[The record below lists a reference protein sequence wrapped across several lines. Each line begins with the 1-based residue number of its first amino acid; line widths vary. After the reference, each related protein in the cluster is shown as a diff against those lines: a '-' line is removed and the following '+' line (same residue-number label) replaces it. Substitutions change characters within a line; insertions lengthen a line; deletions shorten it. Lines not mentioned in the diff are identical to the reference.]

1 MNSLAVTTAPSPE
14 NWSALMEEY
23 LDILVRQ
30 VMASIETDVEIVG
43 SGWDPRAQVAAW
55 LEVKG
60 RPERRL
66 YVAMP
71 YASGVRLS
79 ALVTGLTAEQIQ
91 SDPSLVQDLVGEITN
106 IMAGHLWPALEGA
119 TGIGLPKEGLPPGA
133 GGVVRRYMVGG
144 DSLML
149 AGLDTTGA

>member
-1 MNSLAVTTAPSPE
+1 MNSLAVTTAPRPE

-30 VMASIETDVEIVG
+30 VMTSIETDVEIVG

-55 LEVKG
+55 LELKG
-60 RPERRL
+60 TPERRL

-79 ALVTGLTAEQIQ
+79 ALVTGLTAEHIQ

-133 GGVVRRYMVGG
+133 GGVVRRYLVGG
-144 DSLML
+144 DSLLL
-149 AGLDTTGA
+149 AGLDAAGA

>member
-1 MNSLAVTTAPSPE
+1 MNSLAVTTAPRPE

-30 VMASIETDVEIVG
+30 VMASIETDVDVVG

-60 RPERRL
+60 TPERRL

-79 ALVTGLTAEQIQ
+79 ALVTGLTAEHIQ

-119 TGIGLPKEGLPPGA
+119 TGIGLPKQGLPPGA

-144 DSLML
+144 DSLLL
-149 AGLDTTGA
+149 AGLDTAGA

>member
-1 MNSLAVTTAPSPE
+1 
-14 NWSALMEEY
+14 MEEY

-30 VMASIETDVEIVG
+30 VMTSIETDVDVVG

-60 RPERRL
+60 TPERRL

-79 ALVTGLTAEQIQ
+79 ALVTGLTAEHIQ

-119 TGIGLPKEGLPPGA
+119 TGIGLAKQGLPPGA
-133 GGVVRRYMVGG
+133 GGVVRRCMVGG
-144 DSLML
+144 DSLLL

>member
-1 MNSLAVTTAPSPE
+1 
-14 NWSALMEEY
+14 MEEY

-30 VMASIETDVEIVG
+30 VMASIDTDLEVLG
-43 SGWDPRAQVAAW
+43 SGWDPRAQVASW

-60 RPERRL
+60 TPERRL

-79 ALVTGLTAEQIQ
+79 ALVTGLTAEHIQ
-91 SDPSLVQDLVGEITN
+91 ADPTLVQDLAGEITN
-106 IMAGHLWPALEGA
+106 IMAGHLWPALDGA
-119 TGIGLPKEGLPPGA
+119 TGIGLPKQGLPPGA

-144 DSLML
+144 DSLLL
-149 AGLDTTGA
+149 AGLDTSGS

>member
-1 MNSLAVTTAPSPE
+1 MNSLAVTTAPRPE

-30 VMASIETDVEIVG
+30 VMTSIETDVEIVG

-55 LEVKG
+55 LELKG
-60 RPERRL
+60 TPERRL

-71 YASGVRLS
+71 YASGVHLS
-79 ALVTGLTAEQIQ
+79 ALVTGLTAEHIQ

-133 GGVVRRYMVGG
+133 GGVVRRYLIAG
-144 DSLML
+144 DSLLL
-149 AGLDTTGA
+149 AGLDTAGA